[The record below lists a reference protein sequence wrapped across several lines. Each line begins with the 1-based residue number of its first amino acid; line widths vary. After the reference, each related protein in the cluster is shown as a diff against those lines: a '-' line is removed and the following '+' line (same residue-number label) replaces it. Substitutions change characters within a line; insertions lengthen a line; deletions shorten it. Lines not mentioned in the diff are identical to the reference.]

1 MDAFVATLDYLNTLN
16 FREWFIT
23 GGVVALVMFLLMFDY
38 RK

>member
-1 MDAFVATLDYLNTLN
+1 MDAFAAHLHYLSTLTNQQ
-16 FREWFIT
+16 WFIT